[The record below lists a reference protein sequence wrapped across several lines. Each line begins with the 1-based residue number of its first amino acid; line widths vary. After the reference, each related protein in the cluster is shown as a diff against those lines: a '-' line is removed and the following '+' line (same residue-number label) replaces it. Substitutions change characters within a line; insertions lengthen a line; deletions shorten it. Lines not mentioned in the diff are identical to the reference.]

1 MSFPKHNILP
11 AAEDNPLF
19 KELHQKRIG
28 FSPLVFCE
36 FFQGMDVLQIQS
48 EKTKEYIFALYFS
61 GNLIGH
67 AYFGNMYSDADIIK
81 IKQKFFPR
89 TWDEIENYVKNTSDV
104 WYYKFAP
111 EQYAF
116 VFDKLLTKIQKNI

>member
-11 AAEDNPLF
+11 AGEDNPLF

-48 EKTKEYIFALYFS
+48 AKSKEYIFALYFS
-61 GNLIGH
+61 GQLIGH
-67 AYFGNMYSDADIIK
+67 AYFGSKFSDEDIIR
-81 IKQKFFPR
+81 IKGLYFPP
-89 TWDEIENYVKNTSDV
+89 TWDEIGDYVKNTSDV

-116 VFDKLLTKIQKNI
+116 VFDRVLQKIS

>member
-11 AAEDNPLF
+11 DSGDHTLF

-36 FFQGMDVLQIQS
+36 FFQGMDVLQIQGAIS
-48 EKTKEYIFALYFS
+48 KEYIFALYFS
-61 GNLIGH
+61 GKLIGH
-67 AYFGNMYSDADIIK
+67 AYFGSIFSEEDILQIK
-81 IKQKFFPR
+81 RLYFPP
-89 TWDEIENYVKNTSDV
+89 TWDQLQEYVNKTSDV

-116 VFDKLLTKIQKNI
+116 VLNKVLQKIE